1 MKKKALLCA
10 AEENNKAIEK
20 NGGAFVQCLN
30 RGKSG
35 FLSLCL
41 IQLRGLLQSQ
51 LVHAVLLQCKAVLL

>member
-10 AEENNKAIEK
+10 VEENDKAIEK

-30 RGKSG
+30 RGESG
-35 FLSLCL
+35 FLLL
-41 IQLRGLLQSQ
+41 RIRQLRGLLQSQ